1 METHAMP
8 LASII
13 ITTHNRPQWLRRA
26 IESALL
32 AGTNVEVIV
41 VDDASTDETAA
52 VCRDLSGLKYVRV
65 ERNQRVAGARNLG
78 VLVSGGEYITFL
90 DDDDLRLPGSLDL
103 QVKRLEANQE
113 AGLIYGQATLADQ
126 SGKPTPQLYPMA
138 CPQGDVFW
146 ELLGRNFIPCGSVV
160 FRRSCLDR
168 VGLLDHSLAGIDDWD
183 LWIRIAELY
192 PIIALEEPVMHWRQ
206 STPSSK
212 QGTSQA
218 AAIVSKS
225 VQQFRQSWQNLPRVA
240 NASQQLK
247 RGAWHRFSANM
258 GAHLSCEVLRSLR
271 HRQMVQATN
280 SLFALLY
287 LGPLVLLHVLRVQSI
302 RDSLEAMVRPV
313 RL

>member
-1 METHAMP
+1 MKTTSMP
-8 LASII
+8 LTSII
-13 ITTHNRPQWLRRA
+13 ITTHNRPQLLSRA
-26 IESALL
+26 IESATL
-32 AGTNVEVIV
+32 AGANVEVIV
-41 VDDASTDETAA
+41 VDDASTDETAE
-52 VCRDLSGLKYVRV
+52 VCRDLSGLNYVRV

-103 QVKRLEANQE
+103 QIKLLEANQE
-113 AGLIYGQATLADQ
+113 AALIYGQAVLVDQ
-126 SGKPTPQLYPMA
+126 SGKPTPQLYPIV

-146 ELLGRNFIPCGSVV
+146 ELLGRNFIPCGSAV

-192 PIIALEEPVMHWRQ
+192 PIIAFEEPVMHWRQ
-206 STPSSK
+206 STPSSR

-225 VQQFRQSWQNLPRVA
+225 VQHFRQSWQNLPRVA
-240 NASQQLK
+240 NASQQMK

-258 GAHLSCEVLRSLR
+258 GTHLSSEVLRALR
-271 HRQMVQATN
+271 HRQLFQATKN
-280 SLFALLY
+280 LFALLN
-287 LGPLVLLHVLRVQSI
+287 LGPLVLLHLLQTQSI
-302 RDSLEAMVRPV
+302 MDPLEASR
-313 RL
+313 

>member
-1 METHAMP
+1 MP
-8 LASII
+8 LTSII

-32 AGTNVEVIV
+32 AGANVEVIV

-103 QVKRLEANQE
+103 QVKALEANQE
-113 AGLIYGQATLADQ
+113 AGLVYGQATLADQ
-126 SGKPTPQLYPMA
+126 SGKPTPQLYPMV

-146 ELLGRNFIPCGSVV
+146 ELLGRNFVPCGSAV

-225 VQQFRQSWQNLPRVA
+225 VQQFRQSWQKLPRVA
-240 NASQQLK
+240 NASQQMQ
-247 RGAWHRFSANM
+247 RGAWHRLSANM
-258 GAHLSCEVLRSLR
+258 GAHLSCEVVRSLR
-271 HRQMVQATN
+271 HRQIVQATN
-280 SLFALLY
+280 NLFALLH

-302 RDSLEAMVRPV
+302 MDPLEAMDRPV